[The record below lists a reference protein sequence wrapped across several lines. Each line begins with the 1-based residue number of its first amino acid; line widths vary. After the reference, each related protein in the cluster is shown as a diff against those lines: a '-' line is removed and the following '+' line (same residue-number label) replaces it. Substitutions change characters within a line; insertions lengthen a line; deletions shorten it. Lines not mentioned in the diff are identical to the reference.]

1 MPLPRL
7 HIKRRRVSREVLE
20 KKSRTLAPSP
30 PTLLTWVG
38 MVALALACLALYLL
52 RG

>member
-1 MPLPRL
+1 MPLP
-7 HIKRRRVSREVLE
+7 HIKRRQVSRAVLE
-20 KKSRTLAPSP
+20 KKSRALAPTP